1 MLEKAEFE
9 TGSGAPELAVLCRC
23 CGVLCDSTLRE
34 RRGGMKGVSSLLQA
48 QIINQ
53 TLREE
58 KTVMED
64 GGEKTNKKT
73 HLIPSILLNLKKSPW
88 DCTNARYVF

>member
-58 KTVMED
+58 KTVIED
-64 GGEKTNKKT
+64 GGEDNPPPTLT
-73 HLIPSILLNLKKSPW
+73 HPS
-88 DCTNARYVF
+88 C